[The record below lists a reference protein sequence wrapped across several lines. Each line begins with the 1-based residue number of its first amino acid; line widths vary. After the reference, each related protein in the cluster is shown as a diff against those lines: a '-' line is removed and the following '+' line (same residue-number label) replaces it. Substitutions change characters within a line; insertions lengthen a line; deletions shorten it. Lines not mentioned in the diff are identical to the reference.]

1 MSSWRGGKDAGGEP
15 SVDAQ
20 LEDLFTKLSQAAEQ
34 GSHKRALKC
43 ADDVLKISPGDADA
57 IRCRVTALIELQ
69 RFADCAAT
77 IEKDVADDALRR
89 DLAFERAYAL
99 YKCGKVDES
108 LRILQTETSQD
119 ERESTRAMQ
128 LEAQLM
134 HRAGRH
140 GEAATIYETLFRD
153 RADDVVGSPNTA
165 VNLAAALVAAGRGSD
180 VAAALK
186 RLKISPKD
194 SFELAFNFA
203 CALLETGNLADAAD
217 YLTLAKNQ
225 GAETL
230 MDEDLDEEAVADEL
244 LPIDAQRARVAEMLG
259 RKEEAAEGYR
269 AAMAIKSTDAAT
281 QAIAANNLA
290 ALVGPRGEG
299 GADAMRQ
306 TQRFCDK
313 DGKLNDALIGK
324 LTEAQRRVL
333 VINRAKAL
341 LHSNHLDRCR
351 DALGTLRKLPG
362 AEGAR
367 EAAMLEAALFMR
379 ERKPEKAVKLLTDL
393 IASGANGDG
402 GAVRDARLALAQ
414 IHASAGDYAAAIEAL
429 KGVKELEGTAAGA
442 ATLVALHEL
451 AGDASGADAVLDGSG
466 AAGGAGGA
474 PEVALRAAERKLARG
489 AASEAR
495 AIFESVMNDG
505 AADDDEKLAARAGVA
520 LAKAQS
526 GDVAGAEADAA
537 ALFER
542 VAAAAGGATDADTLE
557 ETLPASVLARAA
569 ELERRMRGKRGKRG
583 EDGDVDRPK
592 TRKKRKKKVIYPKG
606 FDPSNPGP
614 APDPERWLPLRERS
628 TWKGKRKKVN
638 IRGAQGASSAK
649 AIDQLG
655 KTEFSGGDAKKV
667 DAEAMREKVLSV
679 AGGKGK
685 KKGGK
690 GRR

>member
-1 MSSWRGGKDAGGEP
+1 M
-15 SVDAQ
+15 DAQ
-20 LEDLFTKLSQAAEQ
+20 LEDLFTKLSQAVEQ
-34 GSHKRALKC
+34 GLHKRALKC

-69 RFADCAAT
+69 RFADCVAT
-77 IEKDVADDALRR
+77 IEKDVADDALRK

-134 HRAGRH
+134 YRAGRH
-140 GEAATIYETLFRD
+140 DEAATIYEALFRD
-153 RADDVVGSPNTA
+153 RADDVGESPNTA

-180 VAAALK
+180 LAAALK
-186 RLKISPKD
+186 RLKMSPKD

-230 MDEDLDEEAVADEL
+230 MDEDLDEEAIADEL
-244 LPIDAQRARVAEMLG
+244 VPIDAQRARVAEMLG

-299 GADAMRQ
+299 GANAMRQ
-306 TQRFCDK
+306 VQRFCDK
-313 DGKLNDALIGK
+313 DGKLNDALVGK

-362 AEGAR
+362 ADGAR

-379 ERKPEKAVKLLTDL
+379 ERKPEKAVKSLTDL
-393 IASGANGDG
+393 IASGANGDV

-466 AAGGAGGA
+466 AVSAAGA
-474 PEVALRAAERKLARG
+474 EVALRAAERKLTRG
-489 AASEAR
+489 AHGEAK
-495 AIFESVMNDG
+495 AIFESVMDDA
-505 AADDDEKLAARAGVA
+505 AADGDEKLAARAGVA
-520 LAKAQS
+520 LAKALG
-526 GDVAGAEADAA
+526 GDVVGAEADAA

-542 VAAAAGGATDADTLE
+542 VAAAAGGATDADSLE

-583 EDGDVDRPK
+583 EDGDGAHRPK

>member
-1 MSSWRGGKDAGGEP
+1 M
-15 SVDAQ
+15 DAQ
-20 LEDLFTKLSQAAEQ
+20 LEDLFTKLSQAVEQ
-34 GSHKRALKC
+34 GLHKRALKC

-77 IEKDVADDALRR
+77 IEKDVADDALRK

-134 HRAGRH
+134 YRAGRH
-140 GEAATIYETLFRD
+140 DEAATIYEALFRD
-153 RADDVVGSPNTA
+153 RADDVGESPNTA

-180 VAAALK
+180 LAAALK
-186 RLKISPKD
+186 RLKMSPKD

-230 MDEDLDEEAVADEL
+230 MDEDLDEEAIADEL
-244 LPIDAQRARVAEMLG
+244 VPIDAQRARVAEMLG

-313 DGKLNDALIGK
+313 DGKLNDALVGK

-351 DALGTLRKLPG
+351 DALVTLRKLPG

-367 EAAMLEAALFMR
+367 EAAMLDAALFMR
-379 ERKPEKAVKLLTDL
+379 ERKPEKAVKSLTDL
-393 IASGANGDG
+393 IASGANGDV

-466 AAGGAGGA
+466 AVSAAGA
-474 PEVALRAAERKLARG
+474 EVALRAAERKLTRG
-489 AASEAR
+489 AHGEAK
-495 AIFESVMNDG
+495 AIFESVMDDA
-505 AADDDEKLAARAGVA
+505 AADDDDKLAARAGVA
-520 LAKAQS
+520 LAKALG
-526 GDVAGAEADAA
+526 GDVVGAEADAA

-542 VAAAAGGATDADTLE
+542 VAAAAGGATDADSLE

-583 EDGDVDRPK
+583 EDGDGAHKPK

>member
-1 MSSWRGGKDAGGEP
+1 M
-15 SVDAQ
+15 DAQ

-466 AAGGAGGA
+466 ATG
-474 PEVALRAAERKLARG
+474 
-489 AASEAR
+489 
-495 AIFESVMNDG
+495 
-505 AADDDEKLAARAGVA
+505 RAG
-520 LAKAQS
+520 
-526 GDVAGAEADAA
+526 
-537 ALFER
+537 
-542 VAAAAGGATDADTLE
+542 
-557 ETLPASVLARAA
+557 
-569 ELERRMRGKRGKRG
+569 RR
-583 EDGDVDRPK
+583 
-592 TRKKRKKKVIYPKG
+592 
-606 FDPSNPGP
+606 
-614 APDPERWLPLRERS
+614 RWR
-628 TWKGKRKKVN
+628 
-638 IRGAQGASSAK
+638 
-649 AIDQLG
+649 
-655 KTEFSGGDAKKV
+655 
-667 DAEAMREKVLSV
+667 
-679 AGGKGK
+679 
-685 KKGGK
+685 
-690 GRR
+690 

>member
-1 MSSWRGGKDAGGEP
+1 M
-15 SVDAQ
+15 DAQ

-69 RFADCAAT
+69 RFVDCAAT

-466 AAGGAGGA
+466 AVGGAGGGFRAAAGGGGGGGGA
-474 PEVALRAAERKLARG
+474 PEVALRAAERKLARD

-638 IRGAQGASSAK
+638 IRGAQGASSAQ

-655 KTEFSGGDAKKV
+655 KTEFSGGDAKNV

>member
-1 MSSWRGGKDAGGEP
+1 M
-15 SVDAQ
+15 DAQ
-20 LEDLFTKLSQAAEQ
+20 LEDLFTKLSQAVEQ
-34 GSHKRALKC
+34 GLHKRALKC

-69 RFADCAAT
+69 RFADCVAT
-77 IEKDVADDALRR
+77 IEKDVADDALRK

-134 HRAGRH
+134 YRAGRH
-140 GEAATIYETLFRD
+140 DEAATIYEALFRD
-153 RADDVVGSPNTA
+153 RADDVGESPNTA
-165 VNLAAALVAAGRGSD
+165 VNLAAALVTAGRGSD
-180 VAAALK
+180 LAAALK
-186 RLKISPKD
+186 RLKMSPKD

-230 MDEDLDEEAVADEL
+230 MDEDLDEEAIADEL
-244 LPIDAQRARVAEMLG
+244 VPIDAQRARVAEMLG

-299 GADAMRQ
+299 GANAMRQ
-306 TQRFCDK
+306 VQRFCDK
-313 DGKLNDALIGK
+313 DGKLNDALVGK

-351 DALGTLRKLPG
+351 DALVTLRKLPG

-379 ERKPEKAVKLLTDL
+379 ERKPEKAYKSLTDL
-393 IASGANGDG
+393 IASGANGDV

-466 AAGGAGGA
+466 AVSAAGA
-474 PEVALRAAERKLARG
+474 EVALRAAERKLTRG
-489 AASEAR
+489 AHGEAK
-495 AIFESVMNDG
+495 AIFESVMDDA
-505 AADDDEKLAARAGVA
+505 AADGDEKLAARAGVA
-520 LAKAQS
+520 LAKALG
-526 GDVAGAEADAA
+526 GDVVGAEADAA

-542 VAAAAGGATDADTLE
+542 VAAAAGGATDADSLE

-583 EDGDVDRPK
+583 EDGDGAHRPK